1 MAKIK
6 YTTDWY
12 HLDRILQYDVPNRM
26 IIGMRR
32 NGKTYS
38 VKERIINRLAEEDNF
53 QFVSL
58 RRDHK

>member
-26 IIGMRR
+26 IIGMRS

-38 VKERIINRLAEEDNF
+38 VKERIINR
-53 QFVSL
+53 
-58 RRDHK
+58 